1 VLTSRTIV
9 EFVKDCR
16 AQGKCV
22 IFSTHIMGEVARV
35 CDRLAIVHKGRIQFA
50 GTLADL
56 KARAGDD
63 LESAFLS
70 VLDHAA

>member
-1 VLTSRTIV
+1 
-9 EFVKDCR
+9 
-16 AQGKCV
+16 
-22 IFSTHIMGEVARV
+22 MRV